1 MDVCVFLTEGFETIE
16 AFAVLDI
23 LRRADIKTSTISI
36 TGNICVT
43 SAQGVKVEAD
53 SLFDEYEF
61 DGSELLFLPGGPGH
75 KSYYQCEKL
84 LELIKRYNDKN
95 NRIAAICAA
104 PSVLGNLGLLE
115 GRKAM
120 AFPGFEEQLKGAEV
134 IMAPERVVTD
144 GNITTSRGMG
154 TSIDLGLELVRLI
167 KGQELSD
174 KLRKSTQYV

>member
-61 DGSELLFLPGGPGH
+61 DGSELLFLPGW
-75 KSYYQCEKL
+75 
-84 LELIKRYNDKN
+84 
-95 NRIAAICAA
+95 
-104 PSVLGNLGLLE
+104 
-115 GRKAM
+115 
-120 AFPGFEEQLKGAEV
+120 
-134 IMAPERVVTD
+134 T
-144 GNITTSRGMG
+144 G
-154 TSIDLGLELVRLI
+154 T
-167 KGQELSD
+167 
-174 KLRKSTQYV
+174 

>member
-1 MDVCVFLTEGFETIE
+1 MNVCVFLTEGFETIE
-16 AFAVLDI
+16 ALAVLDI

-36 TGNICVT
+36 TGNIYVT

-95 NRIAAICAA
+95 NRIA
-104 PSVLGNLGLLE
+104 
-115 GRKAM
+115 
-120 AFPGFEEQLKGAEV
+120 
-134 IMAPERVVTD
+134 
-144 GNITTSRGMG
+144 
-154 TSIDLGLELVRLI
+154 
-167 KGQELSD
+167 
-174 KLRKSTQYV
+174 

>member
-1 MDVCVFLTEGFETIE
+1 M
-16 AFAVLDI
+16 
-23 LRRADIKTSTISI
+23 
-36 TGNICVT
+36 
-43 SAQGVKVEAD
+43 
-53 SLFDEYEF
+53 
-61 DGSELLFLPGGPGH
+61 
-75 KSYYQCEKL
+75 
-84 LELIKRYNDKN
+84 
-95 NRIAAICAA
+95 
-104 PSVLGNLGLLE
+104 LGNLGLLE